1 MASPAQTATNAK
13 TSPSKIGKPITCL
26 KFSVITERG
35 DYFEVLALSPETALD
50 LARHITWKGD
60 NDLGIAPNSKVGRV
74 EPLGRWPHVGPSTVQ

>member
-1 MASPAQTATNAK
+1 MSTQTIAK
-13 TSPSKIGKPITCL
+13 AIRSNKTPKTRPSATCL

-35 DYFEVLALSPETALD
+35 GYFEVLALSPETALD